1 MSLLKKCDADSR
13 LPASLN
19 KSQDSIGPARDADEA
34 NSSEIKPGRPRAS
47 KLTFIEDFI
56 LEHSLP
62 GPGKHIIASE
72 TLGFF

>member
-1 MSLLKKCDADSR
+1 MSLLKKCDVNNR
-13 LPASLN
+13 LPESGN
-19 KSQDSIGPARDADEA
+19 ESQHSIGPARDADKA

-56 LEHSLP
+56 LEHSRP